1 MEINWDSIRYFFQIP
16 RDWFR
21 YIHRKIHNA
30 YGTLFIRVMDGEYG
44 GMKIDIDKQ
53 VFKETVEDAIAL
65 DEYVKSVDDVTP
77 DENGNVKLEG
87 YVKSVNDVEPD
98 ENGNVSLDANYLE
111 PSDITTQG
119 IVVGTDYN
127 GEQTVCSPNH
137 KHNVKDVEGSVK
149 TVNDVKP
156 DQNGNIKVDTLK
168 SVNGIVPDEAG
179 NVDLGTL
186 VKSVNDHQ
194 PDENGKISFS
204 VVERVDGVQPVD
216 GNVPLGAIR
225 SINNTIRPVNGNV
238 DLTNV
243 FAPVEHTHPHTQIS
257 DWSNA
262 TKDFLKA
269 DELTSPGIVVGTDYD
284 DADHP
289 VCSPNHKHN
298 AKDIVNDETN
308 GFVTLDT
315 EQTITGKKTFT
326 TNVYILS
333 GSNGFAFAPETNTM
347 TFGRAALGWVGD
359 AVVLGSP
366 ETAVQISLGKNL
378 AVIESSG
385 GSKIQV
391 SDVGVQ
397 VLSKLSGGLTSG
409 SELVE
414 VVAPVSIDGVG
425 TGIIHLNAT
434 ANKARLT
441 NQPTDTGKESL
452 AIATC
457 GYVQKN
463 ALTVP
468 DGKELKTYDAA
479 FVSDVK
485 WDGTKIIVNK
495 RVLEFTNGV
504 LTAVKNAASNT
515 IDTVA
520 YSPS

>member
-16 RDWFR
+16 REWFR

-53 VFKETVEDAIAL
+53 AFKETVEDAIAL

-77 DENGNVKLEG
+77 DGNGNVKLEG
-87 YVKSVNDVEPD
+87 YVKSVSGVEPD
-98 ENGNVSLDANYLE
+98 ETGNVDLDANFLA
-111 PSDITTQG
+111 PTDITTVG
-119 IVVGTDYN
+119 IVVGTDYK
-127 GEQTVCSPNH
+127 GEKTVCSPNH

-186 VKSVNDHQ
+186 VKSVNDHV

-204 VVERVDGVQPVD
+204 VVERVDGVEPVN

-243 FAPVEHTHPHTQIS
+243 FAAKEHEHPHTQIS
-257 DWSNA
+257 DWNQA
-262 TKDFLKA
+262 TINFLGV
-269 DELTSPGIVVGTDYD
+269 DDLTSPGIVVGTDYD

-298 AKDIVNDETN
+298 SKDIVNDETN

-315 EQTITGKKTFT
+315 DQTITGKKTFNNFVQVGGDQNIVIASDNPSINLGQDGLLQNSGNEVRLGKIDS
-326 TNVYILS
+326 TNLSLGQSVATLGSVNGSSISLAIAGATIDAQNSAILLK
-333 GSNGFAFAPETNTM
+333 APENS
-347 TFGRAALGWVGD
+347 AL
-359 AVVLGSP
+359 L
-366 ETAVQISLGKNL
+366 Q
-378 AVIESSG
+378 
-385 GSKIQV
+385 
-391 SDVGVQ
+391 
-397 VLSKLSGGLTSG
+397 
-409 SELVE
+409 
-414 VVAPVSIDGVG
+414 
-425 TGIIHLNAT
+425 
-434 ANKARLT
+434 
-441 NQPTDTGKESL
+441 NQPTDTNEESF

-457 GYVQKN
+457 GYVRKN
-463 ALTVP
+463 AITIP
-468 DGKELKTYDAA
+468 DGKELKTYSMTV
-479 FVSDVK
+479 VSDVT
-485 WDGTKIIVNK
+485 WNGTQIVVQK
-495 RVLEFTNGV
+495 KTFEFTKGV

-515 IDTVA
+515 INTVA
-520 YSPS
+520 YTPS